1 MFQTGNAAPV
11 CSIDGSIYPMEC
23 SMDRL
28 PGASLWID
36 SGNGLTASLGKGG
49 IFLHGSA
56 RFDDRLAGGS
66 NYAENFAPFEPLP
79 HKIVVADPMLFF

>member
-49 IFLHGSA
+49 IFLYVLLDSMTG
-56 RFDDRLAGGS
+56 LAGGS
-66 NYAENFAPFEPLP
+66 NYAENFAPFEPLL